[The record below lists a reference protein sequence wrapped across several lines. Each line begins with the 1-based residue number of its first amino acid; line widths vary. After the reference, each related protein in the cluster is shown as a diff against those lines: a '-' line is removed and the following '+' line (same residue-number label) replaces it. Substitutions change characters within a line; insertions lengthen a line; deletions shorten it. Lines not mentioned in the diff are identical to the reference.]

1 MIIYLVLEIA
11 VRELSSHLLFSVL
24 AASRGHQVLIGP
36 TNDIWL
42 YKRLKL
48 LPPGALMVKNM
59 NVPLRSQNM
68 YASFIKDGFDMYCHE
83 AEPAI
88 LWSDFEVFLKAY
100 CLTSDQYLPFK
111 GVFCWGERDY
121 TEYTKLFSDKKD
133 IFHITGS
140 PRIDLWSPN
149 LRAFWQRDYLE
160 ALQPYILF
168 VSNNSWVVGKRH
180 WSEFLA
186 IQRDLELT
194 ETDESE
200 RELYKTIQKD
210 MIMVEHAVFSLR
222 DLAREH
228 KEINFIVR
236 PHPWDNEDYWRVAL
250 GEHENIKVIYRDNL
264 SPWIAGATAI
274 IHNSCTSA
282 VEAAVQGIPVISYVP
297 SEITDMSDIANNCGV
312 RVKNHQELNSAVISV
327 LAESKEQKKSE
338 GLPPLLSP
346 LLSTD
351 HELASLKIIR
361 EIEKSSEAFGS
372 NKIDGYSL
380 LAITMARQS
389 KSIIDKVRR
398 IDLSYQN
405 YKFNKKEVKETIK
418 RMSDLLGVPCP
429 KVRFVSDSTILIG

>member
-1 MIIYLVLEIA
+1 MEIA
-11 VRELSSHLLFSVL
+11 VRELTGHLLFSVL

-36 TNDIWL
+36 SNDIWL

-48 LPPGALMVKNM
+48 LPPGAFMVKNM
-59 NVPLRSQNM
+59 NIPLRSKNM
-68 YASFIKDGFDMYCHE
+68 YTSFIRDGFDMYCHE

-88 LWSDFEVFLKAY
+88 LWSDFEVFMKANN
-100 CLTSDQYLPFK
+100 LTSDQYLPFK
-111 GVFCWGERDY
+111 GVFCWGERDFR
-121 TEYTKLFSDKKD
+121 EYTKLFSDKKE
-133 IFHITGS
+133 IFHNTGS

-149 LRAFWQRDYLE
+149 LRMFWQREYLE
-160 ALQPYILF
+160 ELQPYILF
-168 VSNNSWVVGKRH
+168 VSNNSWVIGKRH

-194 ETDESE
+194 ETDEIE

-210 MIMVEHAVFSLR
+210 LIMVEHVIFSLR

-228 KEINFIVR
+228 KDINFIVR

-250 GEHENIKVIYRDNL
+250 REQKNIKVIYRDTL

-282 VEAAVQGIPVISYVP
+282 LEASVQGVPVISYVP

-312 RVKNHQELNSAVISV
+312 RVKSHQELHSAVISV
-327 LAESKEQKKSE
+327 LAESKEQKKSDRM
-338 GLPPLLSP
+338 PPLLRH

-351 HELASLKIIR
+351 HELASLKMIR
-361 EIEKSSEAFGS
+361 EIEKSSEALGS
-372 NKIDGYSL
+372 NKLDGYSL

-398 IDLSYQN
+398 LDLSYQS

-429 KVRFVSDSTILIG
+429 KVSFVSNSTIIIG